1 MNNLD
6 HSSSVAGEKV
16 EHSLHLNHAVKSLST
31 IPWASPVFWGGELN
45 RINEALAS
53 SWISGGPFVD
63 QLEQNFSTLSE
74 GARALAVSNG
84 TTAIH
89 LAYLALE
96 IKPGDEI
103 VVPGF
108 GFLAAANVALHM
120 AACPVFCEVDPETWC
135 MRAEDIAPVLTA
147 RTKAIVVVHTYGNV
161 CDMGPILALAGEWG
175 IPVIEDAAE
184 AFPSRYRGQLAGT
197 LGTIGTFSFQAT
209 KTITT
214 GEGGMVI
221 TRDNDLCE
229 RMMLYRSHGLR
240 RKRHYWHEV
249 PGLNCRLTN
258 MQAAL
263 GCAQMEKLDRI
274 IAERHRVYESY
285 AKRLAGMDGI
295 TLQIFRPEV
304 QPVVWAIAVR
314 LDPEVFPQGRDNVLS
329 QMLEVGIETRPGFY
343 SPSQIDYFNYKPLV
357 TCDALA
363 ASVVS
368 LPSYPTLTEQEIEH
382 ICLQFAKLGRA

>member
-1 MNNLD
+1 MLN
-6 HSSSVAGEKV
+6 SSPQ
-16 EHSLHLNHAVKSLST
+16 
-31 IPWASPVFWGGELN
+31 IPWARPVFWGDEQC
-45 RINEALAS
+45 RVNEALAS
-53 SWISGGPFVD
+53 TWISGGPFVD
-63 QLEQNFSTLSE
+63 QLEKSFSALS
-74 GARALAVSNG
+74 GDARALAVSNG

-89 LAYLALE
+89 LAYLALD
-96 IKPGDEI
+96 IRQGDEI

-120 AACPVFCEVDPETWC
+120 AACPVFCEVDSETWC
-135 MRAEDIAPVLTA
+135 MRAEDIAPLLTA

-161 CDMGPILALAGEWG
+161 CDIGPILALASERS

-184 AFPSRYRGQLAGT
+184 AFPSRYQGQLAGT

-229 RMMLYRSHGLR
+229 RMMLHRSHGLR
-240 RKRHYWHEV
+240 RKKHYWHEV

-274 IAERHRVYESY
+274 IAERHRVYEAY
-285 AKRLAGMDGI
+285 AKRLAGMTGV
-295 TLQIFRPEV
+295 TLQIFRADV

-343 SPSQIDYFNYKPLV
+343 SPSQIDYFNCQPLV

-382 ICLQFAKLGRA
+382 ICLQLKKLGHV

>member
-1 MNNLD
+1 
-6 HSSSVAGEKV
+6 
-16 EHSLHLNHAVKSLST
+16 LS
-31 IPWASPVFWGGELN
+31 G
-45 RINEALAS
+45 
-53 SWISGGPFVD
+53 
-63 QLEQNFSTLSE
+63 

-89 LAYLALE
+89 LAYLA
-96 IKPGDEI
+96 IGIQAGDEI
-103 VVPGF
+103 VAPGF

-120 AACPVFCEVDPETWC
+120 AARPVFCEVDPRTWC

-147 RTKAIVVVHTYGNV
+147 RTRAIVVVHTYGNV
-161 CDMGPILALAGEWG
+161 CDMAPILALANERS

-214 GEGGMVI
+214 GEGGMVV
-221 TRDNDLCE
+221 TRDDALCE

-240 RKRHYWHEV
+240 RKKHYWHEV

-274 IAERHRVYESY
+274 IAERLRVYATYSS
-285 AKRLAGMDGI
+285 RLARMPGV

-304 QPVVWAIAVR
+304 EPVVWAIAVQ
-314 LDPEVFPQGRDNVLS
+314 LDPAAFPQGRDAVLQ
-329 QMLEVGIETRPGFY
+329 QMLEAGIETRPGFY
-343 SPSQIDYFNYKPLV
+343 SPGQLEYFDCPPLA

-363 ASVVS
+363 ASVIS
-368 LPSYPTLTEQEIEH
+368 LPSYPTLTEPEIER
-382 ICLQFAKLGRA
+382 ICAQLAKLGRS

>member
-1 MNNLD
+1 MNEIPIL
-6 HSSSVAGEKV
+6 
-16 EHSLHLNHAVKSLST
+16 
-31 IPWASPVFWGGELN
+31 PWAKPDFWGNEVAN
-45 RINEALAS
+45 VVEALQS
-53 SWISGGPFVD
+53 TWISGGPYVD
-63 QLEQNFSTLSE
+63 QLEQSFSALSG

-84 TTAIH
+84 TTAIQ
-89 LAYLALE
+89 LAYLALD
-96 IKPGDEI
+96 IQPGDEI

-120 AACPVFCEVDPETWC
+120 AARPVFCEVDPETWC

-161 CDMGPILALAGEWG
+161 CEMGPILALASERG
-175 IPVIEDAAE
+175 IPVIEDSAE

-229 RMMLYRSHGLR
+229 RMVLYRSHGLR
-240 RKRHYWHEV
+240 RKKHYWHEV

-263 GCAQMEKLDRI
+263 GCAQMEKLECI
-274 IAERHRVYESY
+274 IIERHRVYEAY
-285 AKRLAGMDGI
+285 EKRLSGMTGVK
-295 TLQIFRPEV
+295 LQVFRPEV
-304 QPVVWAIAVR
+304 QAVVWAIAVR
-314 LDPEVFPQGRDNVLS
+314 LDPEVFPQGRDNVLT

-343 SPSQIDYFNYKPLV
+343 SPSQIDYFNCKPLV

-382 ICLQFAKLGRA
+382 ICLQLTKLGHA

>member
-1 MNNLD
+1 MTNFLPQ
-6 HSSSVAGEKV
+6 
-16 EHSLHLNHAVKSLST
+16 
-31 IPWASPVFWGGELN
+31 IPWARPVFWGDEQI
-45 RINEALAS
+45 RVNEALAS
-53 SWISGGPFVD
+53 TWISGGPFVD
-63 QLEQNFSTLSE
+63 QFEQSFSVLSG
-74 GARALAVSNG
+74 GAGALAVSNG

-89 LAYLALE
+89 LAYLALG
-96 IKPGDEI
+96 IQAGDEI

-108 GFLAAANVALHM
+108 GFLAAANIALHM
-120 AACPVFCEVDPETWC
+120 GARPVFCEVDPDTWC

-161 CDMGPILALAGEWG
+161 CDMDSILALANERG
-175 IPVIEDAAE
+175 IPVIEDTAE

-221 TRDNDLCE
+221 TRDDDLCE
-229 RMMLYRSHGLR
+229 QMTLYRSHGLR
-240 RKRHYWHEV
+240 RKKHYWHEV

-274 IAERHRVYESY
+274 VTERHRVYEAY
-285 AKRLAGMDGI
+285 AKRLAPMAGVTM
-295 TLQIFRPEV
+295 QIFRPEV
-304 QPVVWAIAVR
+304 SPVVWAIAIR
-314 LDPEVFPQGRDNVLS
+314 LDSKVFPQGRDAVLS
-329 QMLEVGIETRPGFY
+329 QMLKVGIETRPGFY
-343 SPSQIDYFNYKPLV
+343 SPSQIKYFNCPSLPI
-357 TCDALA
+357 CDTLA
-363 ASVVS
+363 ASVIS

-382 ICLQFAKLGRA
+382 ICSQLTKLGQT

>member
-1 MNNLD
+1 M
-6 HSSSVAGEKV
+6 SAQI
-16 EHSLHLNHAVKSLST
+16 
-31 IPWASPVFWGGELN
+31 IPWAKPDFWGKE
-45 RINEALAS
+45 RQYVVEALDS
-53 SWISGGPFVD
+53 TWISGGPFVD
-63 QLEQNFSTLSE
+63 QLEQSFSALSG

-89 LAYLALE
+89 LAYLA
-96 IKPGDEI
+96 IGIQAGDEI

-120 AACPVFCEVDPETWC
+120 AARPVFCEVDPRTWC
-135 MRAEDIAPVLTA
+135 MRAEDVAPVLTA
-147 RTKAIVVVHTYGNV
+147 RTRAIVVVHTYGNV
-161 CDMGPILALAGEWG
+161 CDMAPILALANQRG

-214 GEGGMVI
+214 GEGGMVV
-221 TRDNDLCE
+221 TRDDALCE

-240 RKRHYWHEV
+240 RKKHYWHEV

-263 GCAQMEKLDRI
+263 GCAQMEKLGRI
-274 IAERHRVYESY
+274 VAERLRVYATYSS
-285 AKRLAGMDGI
+285 RLARMSGV
-295 TLQIFRPEV
+295 TLQVFRPEV
-304 QPVVWAIAVR
+304 EPVVWAIAVQ
-314 LDPEVFPQGRDNVLS
+314 LDPAVFPQGRDSVL
-329 QMLEVGIETRPGFY
+329 QQRLEAGIETRPGFY
-343 SPSQIDYFNYKPLV
+343 SPGQLEYFDCPPLA

-363 ASVVS
+363 ASIVS
-368 LPSYPTLTEQEIEH
+368 LPSYPTLTEPEIER
-382 ICLQFAKLGRA
+382 ICTQLAKLGRS

>member
-1 MNNLD
+1 MNQIPIL
-6 HSSSVAGEKV
+6 
-16 EHSLHLNHAVKSLST
+16 
-31 IPWASPVFWGGELN
+31 PWAKPDFWGNEVEN
-45 RINEALAS
+45 VVEALQS
-53 SWISGGPFVD
+53 TWISGGPFVD
-63 QLEQNFSTLSE
+63 QLEQRFSALS
-74 GARALAVSNG
+74 GGSRALAVSNG
-84 TTAIH
+84 TNAIH
-89 LAYLALE
+89 LAYLALD
-96 IKPGDEI
+96 IKSGDEI

-108 GFLAAANVALHM
+108 GFLGASNVALHI
-120 AACPVFCEVDPETWC
+120 AARPVFCEVDPETWC
-135 MRAEDIAPVLTA
+135 VRAEDIMPVLTA

-161 CDMGPILALAGEWG
+161 CDMDPILALASERG

-221 TRDNDLCE
+221 TQDSDLCE

-240 RKRHYWHEV
+240 RKKHYWHEV
-249 PGLNCRLTN
+249 PGLNFRLTN

-263 GCAQMEKLDRI
+263 GCAQMDKLDRI
-274 IAERHRVYESY
+274 IAERYRVYEAY
-285 AKRLAGMDGI
+285 AKRLVAMIGV

-314 LDPEVFPQGRDNVLS
+314 IDPEVFPQGRDNVMS
-329 QMLEVGIETRPGFY
+329 KMLEVGIETRPGFY
-343 SPSQIDYFNYKPLV
+343 SPSQIDYFNCKPLV

-363 ASVVS
+363 ASVIS
-368 LPSYPTLTEQEIEH
+368 LPSYPTLTEQEIEY
-382 ICLQFAKLGRA
+382 ICLQLKKLSHV